1 MIYCYIHAHKM
12 GSSTIKHMLWSEHL
26 ATPQAVF
33 EVPNISSIP

>member
-1 MIYCYIHAHKM
+1 M

-33 EVPNISSIP
+33 EVPNILSIP